1 MSNPPDWLPEALRYS
16 DFNGDWD
23 KFLATIYEI
32 FERDFKSSRPSY
44 GNCPVTY
51 DSSLEDGKEAAF
63 WHITSSVDPATKNRV
78 PDLRRCE
85 RVPWPR
91 PMIEHPTDSAVSIW
105 KNERKRPHRKS
116 QTRVLIWLEELDY
129 IVVLVDR
136 PREMVLVTAYCTD
149 IKSQRAK
156 LRKERDNYLQMQKP
170 PKRAT

>member
-1 MSNPPDWLPEALRYS
+1 MSDTPEWLPEALRYN

-23 KFLATIYEI
+23 KFLAAVYEV
-32 FERDFKSSRPSY
+32 FERDFKKSSPRYEDYPI
-44 GNCPVTY
+44 TY
-51 DSSLEDGKEAAF
+51 DSRIENGKEAAF
-63 WHITSSVDPATKNRV
+63 WHIIQKTDIKARDKV

-85 RVPWPR
+85 RIPWPK

-105 KNERKRPHRKS
+105 KNERKRPDRKS

-129 IVVLVDR
+129 IVVLAER

-156 LRKERDNYLQMQKP
+156 LRKERNNYLQMQKP
-170 PKRAT
+170 PQRTT